1 VRVWLHLIH
10 VAGTPLRQV
19 TDVQA
24 LACRLHRAGPMARPR
39 SWRGQDPGSSPRED
53 PHSDGRAQGRAE
65 ARPARLTP
73 RQQQIA
79 RAALSALGNKELAA
93 HFGVSVG
100 TLKLHLNAIYRRLG
114 IEGRRDLI
122 IYMQQPRRPPDPDDT
137 R

>member
-1 VRVWLHLIH
+1 VISSTRRC
-10 VAGTPLRQV
+10 ARTPLRQV

-24 LACRLHRAGPMARPR
+24 LACRLHRADPMARPR
-39 SWRGQDPGSSPRED
+39 SWREQDPGSSPRED
-53 PHSDGRAQGRAE
+53 PRSEGRTQGRAE
-65 ARPARLTP
+65 ARLTP

-114 IEGRRDLI
+114 VEGRRDLI
-122 IYMQQPRRPPDPDDT
+122 IYMQQPRRPHDPDDT